1 MAAKPTY
8 PYHVLLPYELVQLE
22 HLAPPQV
29 VVAHRDLDVFIAQL
43 QRARPRVQ
51 LDRDLVDALRQEDR
65 HRVLER
71 LGRVG
76 QRADGLGAVLRVPV
90 VVHVDDPDGVVLQ
103 SDWGKNGKIEYTL
116 SSEFGVLGGGDGG
129 ARIHYS
135 MTVCVFRRFF
145 PSRHLFLSNYQ
156 LIQM

>member
-8 PYHVLLPYELVQLE
+8 PYHVLLPHELVQLE

-103 SDWGKNGKIEYTL
+103 SDWGKKWEN
-116 SSEFGVLGGGDGG
+116 
-129 ARIHYS
+129 
-135 MTVCVFRRFF
+135 
-145 PSRHLFLSNYQ
+145 
-156 LIQM
+156 